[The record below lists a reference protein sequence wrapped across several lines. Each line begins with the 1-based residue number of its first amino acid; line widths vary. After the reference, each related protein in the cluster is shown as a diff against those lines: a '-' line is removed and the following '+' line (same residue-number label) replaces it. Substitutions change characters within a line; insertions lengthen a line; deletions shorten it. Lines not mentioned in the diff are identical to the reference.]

1 MSNYVDELCAAG
13 GTPIICYHGT
23 NARAARKIIKNGFLT
38 DTWFAPN
45 LADAFAFG
53 GRHIFSV
60 VFDERFVPPKAWQ
73 WRITA
78 HWPAERI
85 VEYSVFHKERK
96 FKRRRLSNKIFEAAL
111 AASDRS
117 RDDE

>member
-1 MSNYVDELCAAG
+1 MSGYVDELCAAG

-23 NARAARKIIKNGFLT
+23 NARAARKIIKNGFLA

-45 LADAFAFG
+45 LADALTFG

-60 VFDERFVPPKAWQ
+60 VFDERFVPTGEWQ
-73 WRITA
+73 WRITS
-78 HWPAERI
+78 HWPPGRI

-96 FKRRRLSNKIFEAAL
+96 FKRRRLRDKIFKAAL
-111 AASDRS
+111 AAVA
-117 RDDE
+117 EAT